1 MGVLLSFEVNP
12 TTESTTF
19 LPFSV
24 TPYDITLLGKV
35 SATLVIR
42 RSRHSRDIYHFASPS
57 MLVARK
63 GGIPPYVVLY
73 YATVD
78 TKRVASRSGLGGV

>member
-24 TPYDITLLGKV
+24 TPYDI
-35 SATLVIR
+35 
-42 RSRHSRDIYHFASPS
+42 RSRPVNSNILQHIENDANGAHVLANQ
-57 MLVARK
+57 RK
-63 GGIPPYVVLY
+63 
-73 YATVD
+73 
-78 TKRVASRSGLGGV
+78 